1 MINVNF
7 FGTLRVFLKTKQV
20 RISTKELNVFELLQ
34 QCERQVSKP
43 FLHKLMDEEGNIRPG
58 TMILVN
64 GQNVLH
70 LQGMRTIVRNGADIA
85 LFPPGGGG

>member
-20 RISTKELNVFELLQ
+20 RVSVDELSVFELLQ
-34 QCERQVSKP
+34 QCETKVSNP
-43 FLHKLMDEEGNIRPG
+43 FLSKLVDEEGNIKSG

-70 LQGMRTIVRNGADIA
+70 LQGLRTIVRNGADIA
-85 LFPPGGGG
+85 IFPPGGGG

>member
-1 MINVNF
+1 MIHVNF
-7 FGTLRVFLKTKQV
+7 FATLRVFLKTKQV
-20 RISTKELNVFELLQ
+20 RISANELNMFELLQ
-34 QCERQVSKP
+34 QCEAKVSKP
-43 FLHKLMDEEGNIRPG
+43 FLHKLVDEEGNIRPG

-70 LQGMRTIVRNGADIA
+70 LQGLHTIVRNGADIA

>member
-7 FGTLRVFLKTKQV
+7 FGTLRGFLKTKQV
-20 RISTKELNVFELLQ
+20 RVSVDELSVFELLQ
-34 QCERQVSKP
+34 RCETKVSNP
-43 FLHKLMDEEGNIRPG
+43 FLSKLVDEEGNIKSG

-70 LQGMRTIVRNGADIA
+70 LQGLRTIVRNGADIA
-85 LFPPGGGG
+85 IFPPGGGG